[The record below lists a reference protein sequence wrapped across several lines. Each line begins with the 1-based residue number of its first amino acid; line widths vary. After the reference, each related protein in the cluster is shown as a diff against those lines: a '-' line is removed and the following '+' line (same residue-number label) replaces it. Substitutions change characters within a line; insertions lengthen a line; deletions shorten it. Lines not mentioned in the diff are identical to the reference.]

1 MTDVIARG
9 RYEVAKGRHRHRTR
23 GTAAPHVVFAIAK
36 TGSSSIA
43 AALHAAT
50 RSAVFHVHD
59 LDPAVLAQ
67 EEATYRWSGRPWRVW
82 DAQQLLRRP
91 PTRSE
96 PWRVVSLV
104 RDPIAQSVS
113 AFFQPAARHGY
124 IDSTTTVADL
134 HRRFADRLERVPLRW
149 FETHLEPALGID
161 VYHHGFDP
169 SVGYQIISTDTV
181 RLLVL
186 RCEDLHS
193 APRGLAE
200 LLDRDRPV
208 PVPQLNVGAE
218 KEYGDLYRRFLRSLR
233 PTEAQLDRAYSSRL
247 VRHFYTPTEI
257 DRFRTRWTID
267 VSTDATGR
275 GNGDEVRR

>member
-1 MTDVIARG
+1 
-9 RYEVAKGRHRHRTR
+9 
-23 GTAAPHVVFAIAK
+23 
-36 TGSSSIA
+36 
-43 AALHAAT
+43 
-50 RSAVFHVHD
+50 
-59 LDPAVLAQ
+59 
-67 EEATYRWSGRPWRVW
+67 
-82 DAQQLLRRP
+82 
-91 PTRSE
+91 
-96 PWRVVSLV
+96 
-104 RDPIAQSVS
+104 VS

-124 IDSTTTVADL
+124 VGPTTTLDDL
-134 HRRFADRLERVPLRW
+134 HRRFADRLDHVPLQW
-149 FETHLEPALGID
+149 FESRLEPALGID
-161 VYHHGFDP
+161 VYDHGFDP

-208 PVPQLNVGAE
+208 PVPQLNVGAD
-218 KEYGDLYRRFLRSLR
+218 KEYGGLYQGFLRSLH
-233 PTEAQLDRAYSSRL
+233 PSEAQLDRAYTSRL

-267 VSTDATGR
+267 VSIDGTGR